1 MALAGLLPALQD
13 ERGDDVLS
21 YYVPAA
27 MLEDLLNEGDPIPAF
42 DFFGETFVLS
52 PGLEEKGGGLVFIE
66 EQNPKIKIWKGDD
79 GFWYRNEGDGEY
91 SAKWKLPP
99 PDDVEEAKTL
109 NASTDEEIKGTG
121 SFPLSYDQDWISAK
135 QGADPPFDLG
145 TLYEMIEPGDSA
157 TLPEKVCQNHAL
169 RVTLGWVS
177 GTAVLSTYCIVAN
190 SEQAIKVLGG
200 EKRSDWSFGSALTM
214 NKAEHLTG
222 TISRLS
228 DMTPLESE
236 LVIDLA
242 RLPTVV
248 ESLWIVVCAESFD
261 FSKVSVIEASIALV
275 KHKDL
280 KGTLPKGDGIDGD
293 SGTEII
299 RVKSEFDENY
309 HMYEPSLVFL
319 RLRRLPSYESRGPS
333 EWQIVAVGTSCEG
346 RSGRAEETLDA
357 CDLDGFLGDSE
368 YSNESVAIEKRTMMP
383 RTPEPTRRQ
392 RKEKAKAIRE
402 ILPYI
407 DYKREFTKVLGLVLS
422 RASKQKEDAGVGW
435 KRLEST
441 LKQQDNQRKAYIY
454 PTTMAAICA
463 HERVNSQKQHGGLL
477 LGHKPQ
483 HDAWLTYFI
492 GLRERRGDDKWIRN
506 GGNTLAIIV
515 KQLLTDDYDKEMA
528 AKRGDTM
535 KAAEC
540 FKQHLHGM
548 LDLPLQ
554 TLTDDSK
561 KRKKY
566 IPTVCKL
573 LDDPKWWYSVA
584 VIDPIQEV
592 YAEKLLEEIR
602 TANQGNRLEEL
613 RKKAENSLKDDLS
626 IYTAIRFKET
636 HADGYTELAEF
647 LHRLEMQIREK
658 YHNVKPL
665 QPVADGTD
673 DTIMTV
679 AQAKAHAARAHPQY
693 REIINE
699 VKKLTGV
706 GDKDVLIAPMK
717 GSFRMIQKSIYKPR
731 VGTTH
736 QIGNC
741 RGVCD
746 INRALIKADNP
757 LALKKIVDTFV
768 DFDARDK
775 ISIKWMKDRINQP
788 TDGGWCD
795 VLFLFSVTGSNGH
808 VCEIQIAFKAMCS
821 AREEGA
827 GHRAY
832 AEARNAIETIE
843 AAGGQFAMQSAANDI
858 RILRNENAA
867 LKARIKVLEAQTA
880 QLEAS
885 KSRFSR
891 DGIKSKVKK
900 HRRQSMRRSN
910 TSVSEAGDLNQSSGS
925 ENLHKIM
932 EEVDEGGDHDGAAT
946 PERQVSDMTAVA
958 GESPDVFAT
967 PAVTPRPVP
976 NGASPKDLAAYKA
989 KIAKQQLTIEELK
1002 SQIAA
1007 AEVSPL
1013 RAPNGEHPGGPAE
1026 DADTIARLQFDLR
1039 AARLEAHEACKQQM
1053 AIVRQKAALEA
1064 RVAELSASSP
1074 AGGDGPKPREQSPST
1089 ASPSPQRHRI
1099 ESETWI

>member
-1 MALAGLLPALQD
+1 M
-13 ERGDDVLS
+13 
-21 YYVPAA
+21 
-27 MLEDLLNEGDPIPAF
+27 
-42 DFFGETFVLS
+42 
-52 PGLEEKGGGLVFIE
+52 
-66 EQNPKIKIWKGDD
+66 
-79 GFWYRNEGDGEY
+79 
-91 SAKWKLPP
+91 
-99 PDDVEEAKTL
+99 
-109 NASTDEEIKGTG
+109 
-121 SFPLSYDQDWISAK
+121 
-135 QGADPPFDLG
+135 
-145 TLYEMIEPGDSA
+145 
-157 TLPEKVCQNHAL
+157 
-169 RVTLGWVS
+169 
-177 GTAVLSTYCIVAN
+177 
-190 SEQAIKVLGG
+190 
-200 EKRSDWSFGSALTM
+200 
-214 NKAEHLTG
+214 
-222 TISRLS
+222 
-228 DMTPLESE
+228 
-236 LVIDLA
+236 
-242 RLPTVV
+242 
-248 ESLWIVVCAESFD
+248 
-261 FSKVSVIEASIALV
+261 
-275 KHKDL
+275 
-280 KGTLPKGDGIDGD
+280 
-293 SGTEII
+293 
-299 RVKSEFDENY
+299 
-309 HMYEPSLVFL
+309 
-319 RLRRLPSYESRGPS
+319 
-333 EWQIVAVGTSCEG
+333 
-346 RSGRAEETLDA
+346 
-357 CDLDGFLGDSE
+357 
-368 YSNESVAIEKRTMMP
+368 
-383 RTPEPTRRQ
+383 
-392 RKEKAKAIRE
+392 
-402 ILPYI
+402 
-407 DYKREFTKVLGLVLS
+407 
-422 RASKQKEDAGVGW
+422 
-435 KRLEST
+435 
-441 LKQQDNQRKAYIY
+441 
-454 PTTMAAICA
+454 
-463 HERVNSQKQHGGLL
+463 
-477 LGHKPQ
+477 
-483 HDAWLTYFI
+483 
-492 GLRERRGDDKWIRN
+492 
-506 GGNTLAIIV
+506 

-679 AQAKAHAARAHPQY
+679 AQAKAHAARCHPQY

-717 GSFRMIQKSIYKPR
+717 GSFRMIQKVTQEIAEPQILDLSTFCLCLQSIYKPR

-832 AEARNAIETIE
+832 AEVRRLVFCVSGVDLISCLFHQARNAIETIE

-885 KSRFSR
+885 KARFSR

-910 TSVSEAGDLNQSSGS
+910 TSVSDAGDLNRSSGS

-1074 AGGDGPKPREQSPST
+1074 AGGDGPKPREQSPLT